1 MDDSRD
7 HKQPQET
14 RNRSECGM
22 RHDAVSATDDRLHLD
37 EDVRATDD
45 FVRKSMEVYASSIRD
60 ETGDAIERI
69 CEASSRHLASNGLR
83 LSQDEDSREFESD
96 HRIER
101 SSLIRQWFNRD
112 RGLKFRRVA
121 VVVAAVILTATLAV
135 LFSTIRQNGHG
146 IGNTGNLAE
155 RSNPT
160 VSPADDTLLPLDDDD
175 ALEQAIFAM
184 RDAISEFEDEV
195 IQMNATDSDSYWAGN
210 DLDDAIDVFE
220 AEMDSF

>member
-1 MDDSRD
+1 M
-7 HKQPQET
+7 
-14 RNRSECGM
+14 
-22 RHDAVSATDDRLHLD
+22 
-37 EDVRATDD
+37 
-45 FVRKSMEVYASSIRD
+45 
-60 ETGDAIERI
+60 
-69 CEASSRHLASNGLR
+69 
-83 LSQDEDSREFESD
+83 
-96 HRIER
+96 
-101 SSLIRQWFNRD
+101 
-112 RGLKFRRVA
+112 VA
-121 VVVAAVILTATLAV
+121 AAVILTATLAV